1 MAPATKKQWTVM
13 VYLAGDN
20 NLDSCGVADL
30 GEMKKVGSTDQ
41 INIIAEFDRRGT
53 ARTTKRFYLRKG
65 TTLAKDAVADLGE
78 TNMGDPAVLTSF
90 LNWGFKAYPAHHYLV
105 VVWNHGNGWN
115 DEDVYRIAK
124 RQLRLTPTR
133 RPARSDPGA
142 VSLRRVRV
150 ISGEHFHRGLFRTG
164 ITSGLRQRGIAYD
177 DNAKDFLD
185 NVEMKKVVMA
195 AAAQL
200 GAKIDI
206 LGMDACLM
214 SMAEVGYQLRDGVA
228 LTVGS
233 EQTEPGDGW
242 PYDTILGDLA
252 KKPTMTPQALA
263 TTVVR
268 RYLASYPA
276 NAGVTQAACDLS
288 KSAVMAGA
296 VDALGK
302 ALTSGM
308 TVAAARAGILQA
320 RFQVQSYEDPDYV
333 DLINLCDLIH
343 TNCSQAAI
351 QSACNQVISSVG
363 KGGFVIE
370 SGCKGNDVAHSN
382 GLSIYFPQKKL
393 SGLYGTLD
401 FVKQTSW
408 GDFLKTFVSAAS
420 PS

>member
-1 MAPATKKQWTVM
+1 MATPRKKQWTVM
-13 VYLAGDN
+13 VYLSGDN

-30 GEMKKVGSTDQ
+30 GEMKKVGSSDQ
-41 INIIAEFDRRGT
+41 VNVIAEFDRRGT
-53 ARTTKRFYLRKG
+53 ARTTKRFYLRNG

-90 LNWGFKAYPAHHYLV
+90 LDWGFKNYPAHHYLV

-115 DEDVYRIAK
+115 DEDVYRVAK
-124 RQLRLTPTR
+124 RTLRLTPTR
-133 RPARSDPGA
+133 RPARSERDK

-150 ISGEHFHRGLFRTG
+150 ISGEHFHRGLFSAG
-164 ITSGLRQRGIAYD
+164 VSQGLRDRGIAYD

-185 NVEMKKVVMA
+185 NIEMKKVVTA
-195 AAAQL
+195 AAARL

-242 PYDTILGDLA
+242 PYDTILSDLA
-252 KKPTMTPQALA
+252 KKPTMTPVALA
-263 TTVVR
+263 TTIVR
-268 RYLASYPA
+268 RYLASYTKD
-276 NAGVTQAACDLS
+276 AGVTQAACDLG
-288 KSAVMAGA
+288 KSTAMAEA
-296 VDALGK
+296 VDALGRV
-302 ALTSGM
+302 LRSGM
-308 TVAAARAGILQA
+308 ADPATKAGMLQA

-333 DLINLCDLIH
+333 DLINLCELIQA
-343 TNCSQAAI
+343 NCAQAAVRSACSQ
-351 QSACNQVISSVG
+351 VITAVG

-370 SGCKGNDVAHSN
+370 AGCKGTEVAHSN

-393 SGLYGTLD
+393 STLYGTLD

-408 GDFLKTFVSAAS
+408 GDFLKTFVAAAK